1 LYGENGEDP
10 YGTTFNTPE
19 GVQVLNWIGELK
31 NNPNIVAVNA
41 DEISALRSGKINAV
55 FSGVWNKDAIR
66 EVLGEN
72 MGVAVYPK
80 ADFGS
85 GQVDMM
91 AFQGSGIYC
100 VNAFTKSPLDAMELA
115 DYITNADVQEK
126 AFKELGKIPSNLEA
140 RTSSTVEKD
149 DVAKAVI
156 DMTSGKHSVLM
167 PKIPEM
173 NVFWQ
178 HMNPLLVDTYKGK
191 IKKEDYPEALDKLV
205 KDITPAK

>member
-1 LYGENGEDP
+1 
-10 YGTTFNTPE
+10 
-19 GVQVLNWIGELK
+19 
-31 NNPNIVAVNA
+31 A

-115 DYITNADVQEK
+115 DYI
-126 AFKELGKIPSNLEA
+126 
-140 RTSSTVEKD
+140 
-149 DVAKAVI
+149 
-156 DMTSGKHSVLM
+156 
-167 PKIPEM
+167 
-173 NVFWQ
+173 
-178 HMNPLLVDTYKGK
+178 
-191 IKKEDYPEALDKLV
+191 
-205 KDITPAK
+205 